1 MPLPDVDPRAAAD
14 VVHLMLGAVPRE
26 AVGKVVELL
35 RMYED
40 AARQPPQGAGKP
52 AQPGQQPQGGGVKT
66 TETQKTQQQH
76 LESGGIQ

>member
-1 MPLPDVDPRAAAD
+1 MTLGTAWEAGRLDTKRGQPR
-14 VVHLMLGAVPRE
+14 VLFG
-26 AVGKVVELL
+26 